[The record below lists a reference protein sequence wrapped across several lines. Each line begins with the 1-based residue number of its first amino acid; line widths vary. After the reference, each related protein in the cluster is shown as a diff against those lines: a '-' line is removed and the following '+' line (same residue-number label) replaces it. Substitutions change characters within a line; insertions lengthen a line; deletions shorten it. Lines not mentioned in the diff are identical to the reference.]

1 MMTWSEKGGY
11 VLLPTIRVFSRC
23 GKCYMELTIRKK
35 ERKIRF
41 ETCIYCFFNLFLQQ
55 NTKCFV

>member
-1 MMTWSEKGGY
+1 MTWSEKGGY

-35 ERKIRF
+35 RKKNKVRNLYIL
-41 ETCIYCFFNLFLQQ
+41 FF
-55 NTKCFV
+55 